1 MDYSLCPVYVVSI
14 LNFSIHHETEKSLE
28 NGLVSRYDIRNA
40 QSGEQMTEALHF
52 VYLEL
57 GRLKVNVDE
66 PHKCK
71 TLLEQFAYSTKYMHE
86 LPERPEGFDNPLLI
100 DLYNATEFA
109 NWSPEKQQ
117 EYDSTMRTELDIIAE
132 KEYVREE
139 AHDEAHM
146 EDAKRMLAKG
156 YDIDE
161 ISEITSLSVDQINA
175 LK

>member
-1 MDYSLCPVYVVSI
+1 MDES
-14 LNFSIHHETEKSLE
+14 
-28 NGLVSRYDIRNA
+28 
-40 QSGEQMTEALHF
+40 
-52 VYLEL
+52 
-57 GRLKVNVDE
+57 
-66 PHKCK
+66 HKCK
-71 TLLEQFAYSTKYMHE
+71 TLLEQFAYSTKYMHQ
-86 LPERPEGFDNPLLI
+86 LPERPEGFDDPLLV